1 MTRICLLLVLG
12 VEETTAILGKLEET
26 DSYRKL
32 DFGQAL
38 PLVETPEP
46 KKRVRIKP
54 QEFQAS
60 SMTKMA
66 GEKRKQSGPNK
77 KVSFD
82 LESVPAKKRS
92 KLLDSK
98 EIAAAAKE
106 KRKAAK
112 EEKKKKAEKEAA
124 AKKGKLKP
132 SSVKLEKEAIKHE

>member
-38 PLVETPEP
+38 PPVETPKA
-46 KKRVRIKP
+46 KKRMRFKP
-54 QEFQAS
+54 QEFQAL
-60 SMTKMA
+60 SMTKTA
-66 GEKRKQSGPNK
+66 GEKRKQSGSKK
-77 KVSFD
+77 KVNF
-82 LESVPAKKRS
+82 ESVPEKKRL